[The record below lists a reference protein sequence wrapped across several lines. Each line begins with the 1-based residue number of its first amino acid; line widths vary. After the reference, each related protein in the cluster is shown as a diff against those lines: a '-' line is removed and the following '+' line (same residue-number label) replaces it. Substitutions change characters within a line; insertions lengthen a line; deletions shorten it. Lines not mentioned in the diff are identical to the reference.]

1 MIKKTKE
8 LGINFI
14 DTARGYTTSESLIGY
29 GLEHCG
35 RENFILAT
43 KSMKRDYEG
52 ILEELNISL
61 NNLRTSYIDLF
72 SS

>member
-1 MIKKTKE
+1 MIQKDKE
-8 LGINFI
+8 LGNRILY

-43 KSMKRDYEG
+43 KSYEER
-52 ILEELNISL
+52 L
-61 NNLRTSYIDLF
+61 
-72 SS
+72 